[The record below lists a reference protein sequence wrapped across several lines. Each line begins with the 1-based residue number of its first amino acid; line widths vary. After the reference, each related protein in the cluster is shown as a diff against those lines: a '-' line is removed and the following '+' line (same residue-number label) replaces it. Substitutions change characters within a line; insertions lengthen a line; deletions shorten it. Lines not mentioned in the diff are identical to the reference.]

1 MMEDKMMED
10 KTQMGNSTQGMG
22 DKTQNPNLVAL
33 GTARDEA
40 SLSGLSQDQLV
51 DLFIDELIKEKG
63 IEVSELEKNR
73 IAERLKDEVLTE
85 ILMRMPNYLVDKIND
100 SLDNGTASDRLFDD
114 AIEESG
120 IDASKIAESAMLKFR
135 EDFLSDKLGE
145 EAQ

>member
-1 MMEDKMMED
+1 MMEDKMVID
-10 KTQMGNSTQGMG
+10 KTQVG
-22 DKTQNPNLVAL
+22 DKAQNPNLVAL
-33 GTARDEA
+33 GTTRDEA

-85 ILMRMPNYLVDKIND
+85 ILMEMPNYLVDKIND

-120 IDASKIAESAMLKFR
+120 IDASKIAERAMLKFR
-135 EDFLSDKLGE
+135 EDFLNDKLGE
-145 EAQ
+145 EA

>member
-1 MMEDKMMED
+1 MVID
-10 KTQMGNSTQGMG
+10 KTQVG
-22 DKTQNPNLVAL
+22 DKAQSPNLVAL

-100 SLDNGTASDRLFDD
+100 SLDNGTASDQLFDD

>member
-1 MMEDKMMED
+1 MVID
-10 KTQMGNSTQGMG
+10 KTQVG
-22 DKTQNPNLVAL
+22 DKAQNSNLIAL
-33 GTARDEA
+33 GTTRDEA

-120 IDASKIAESAMLKFR
+120 IDASKIAEKAMLKFR
-135 EDFLSDKLGE
+135 EDFLNDKLGE

>member
-1 MMEDKMMED
+1 MVID
-10 KTQMGNSTQGMG
+10 KTQVG
-22 DKTQNPNLVAL
+22 DKAQNPNLVAL

-120 IDASKIAESAMLKFR
+120 IDASKIAESTMLKFR
-135 EDFLSDKLGE
+135 EDFLNDKLGE

>member
-1 MMEDKMMED
+1 MVID
-10 KTQMGNSTQGMG
+10 KTQVG
-22 DKTQNPNLVAL
+22 DKVQNPNLVAL

-135 EDFLSDKLGE
+135 EDFLNDKLGE

>member
-10 KTQMGNSTQGMG
+10 KTQMGNSTQGVG

-33 GTARDEA
+33 GAARDEA

-120 IDASKIAESAMLKFR
+120 IDASKIAERTMLKFR
-135 EDFLSDKLGE
+135 EDFLNDKLGE
-145 EAQ
+145 EA